1 MNGFMK
7 NFGRFGTA
15 VIVLA
20 IIQTIILAWLV
31 SGRVSVLRSKD
42 VVTLKSEPVDP
53 RDLFRGDYVVLSYGI
68 SRLTLDGLPGDKD
81 FKPGDT
87 AYVEIAPMR
96 DTWLAEGIWHKA
108 PTPADGNKVIRGRV
122 TGMQKNIGRVRPTPS
137 GKDVEETPCPECAM
151 VTVAYGIE
159 SYFVPE
165 GQGRKLEEERNA
177 RALSVDVAIA
187 RDGEAAIKG
196 IRLDGD
202 LLYEEPLF

>member
-1 MNGFMK
+1 MNGLMK
-7 NFGRFGTA
+7 KLGRFGTA
-15 VIVLA
+15 VLILA
-20 IIQTIILAWLV
+20 LLQTIILVWLIN
-31 SGRVSVLRSKD
+31 GRVSILSSND

-68 SRLTLDGLPGDKD
+68 SRLTLDGLKGDRD
-81 FKPGDT
+81 FRQGDT
-87 AYVEIAPMR
+87 IYVEIGPRR
-96 DTWLAEGIWHKA
+96 DTWLAEGAWHSA
-108 PTPADGNKVIRGRV
+108 PTPAQGNKVIRGRV
-122 TGMQKNIGRVRPTPS
+122 TNVTKNVGRVRPTPS
-137 GKDVEETPCPECAM
+137 SRDVEETPCPDCEM
-151 VTVAYGIE
+151 LNVSYGIE

-196 IRLDGD
+196 IRLNGD

>member
-1 MNGFMK
+1 MNGLMK
-7 NFGRFGTA
+7 KFGRFGTA
-15 VIVLA
+15 VLILA
-20 IIQTIILAWLV
+20 LLQTIILVWLIN
-31 SGRVSVLRSKD
+31 GRVSILNSKD

-68 SRLTLDGLPGDKD
+68 SRLTLDGLKGDKD
-81 FKPGDT
+81 FRQGDT
-87 AYVEIAPMR
+87 IYVEISPRR
-96 DTWLAEGIWHKA
+96 DTWLAEGAWHSA
-108 PTPADGNKVIRGRV
+108 PMPAQGNSVIRGRV
-122 TGMQKNIGRVRPTPS
+122 TNVAKNVGRVRPTPS
-137 GKDVEETPCPECAM
+137 SRDVEETPCADCEM
-151 VTVAYGIE
+151 LNVSYGIE

-196 IRLDGD
+196 IRLDGN